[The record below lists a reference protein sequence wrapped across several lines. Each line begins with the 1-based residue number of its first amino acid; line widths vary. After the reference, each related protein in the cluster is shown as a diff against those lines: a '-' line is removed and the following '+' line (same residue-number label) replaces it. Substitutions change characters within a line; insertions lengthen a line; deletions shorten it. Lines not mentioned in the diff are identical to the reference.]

1 LHERGGGG
9 PGGGQKKV
17 RDTKILTDRVYE
29 RKGERKRE
37 RESERKREREKE
49 RERERKRESRER
61 EREKLQSWKGCITK
75 SAAPTPFKL
84 YVEIKRGGDAEPGL
98 PFAKN

>member
-1 LHERGGGG
+1 M
-9 PGGGQKKV
+9 
-17 RDTKILTDRVYE
+17 YE

-49 RERERKRESRER
+49 RKREREKERKRERKRKREKERERERKRER